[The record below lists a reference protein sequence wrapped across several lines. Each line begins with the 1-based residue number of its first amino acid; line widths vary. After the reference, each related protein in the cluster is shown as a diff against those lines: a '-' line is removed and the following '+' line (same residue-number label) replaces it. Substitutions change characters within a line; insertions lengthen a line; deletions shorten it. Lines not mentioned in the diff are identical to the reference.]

1 MVSELSGRG
10 WDICQAVLID
20 RARVAARLTAP
31 SASKSDKTMSLD
43 FVSRLFMALLSRNQS
58 EKGAVGT

>member
-1 MVSELSGRG
+1 MVSELSGRE
-10 WDICQAVLID
+10 WDICQVVLID

-31 SASKSDKTMSLD
+31 SASKSDKKMSFD

>member
-1 MVSELSGRG
+1 MVSELSGRE

-20 RARVAARLTAP
+20 RARVAARLTA